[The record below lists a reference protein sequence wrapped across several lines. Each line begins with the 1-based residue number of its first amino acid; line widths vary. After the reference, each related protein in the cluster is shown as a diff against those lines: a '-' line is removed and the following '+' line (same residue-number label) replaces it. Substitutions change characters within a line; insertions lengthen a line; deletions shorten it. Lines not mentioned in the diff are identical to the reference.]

1 MEEFEIWKKIFN
13 EFLKDELYRLREI
26 VSPLNLSIK
35 IVADYQFRSRW
46 YAAYLNSRGA
56 IQNGVIEVA
65 INYPLLFKAMKR
77 RGIAQDEFNI
87 EAQARI
93 TLGHEVAH
101 GIIGYLRILNPTNL
115 SKSLRILRRC
125 GKKIEEEYAE
135 EFGESRFPEAT
146 GIFSSVIERG
156 IDEISEKHIPLN
168 ESHAVRMW
176 HYTTFEN
183 AIEIIATNM
192 FLLQQNDDTE
202 DDAKILKGKEWFSG
216 DNKTTPPKYM
226 LCTTRIRDCK
236 AGYSSMFLRDFL
248 SKGEGFCRIEINE
261 DAVNISNK
269 MIVRSQPDVVNIGA
283 TADYNPKN
291 WNYEDKYGYVTPNW
305 ENQHEERILSNKPY
319 LLAYPLIRRM
329 DFLLKDTESVKELK
343 EWLNWRREFVGK
355 VFIYTNVNDFNFQS
369 KNTAL
374 LKESGNDEITYEI
387 SNDCIQMYLNGDNIG
402 GIQFNPS
409 DIEDIYSE
417 YSDSVEDFDDSILRQ
432 FSSDISIVNIEDV
445 WVNKSFQGKG
455 LFRRIFQI
463 GMDILSKRFQQFI
476 LRASSDNG
484 FPEDKLVDI
493 YREFGFIPYQE
504 TYNDGTIMFK
514 T

>member
-1 MEEFEIWKKIFN
+1 
-13 EFLKDELYRLREI
+13 
-26 VSPLNLSIK
+26 
-35 IVADYQFRSRW
+35 
-46 YAAYLNSRGA
+46 
-56 IQNGVIEVA
+56 
-65 INYPLLFKAMKR
+65 
-77 RGIAQDEFNI
+77 
-87 EAQARI
+87 
-93 TLGHEVAH
+93 
-101 GIIGYLRILNPTNL
+101 
-115 SKSLRILRRC
+115 
-125 GKKIEEEYAE
+125 
-135 EFGESRFPEAT
+135 
-146 GIFSSVIERG
+146 
-156 IDEISEKHIPLN
+156 
-168 ESHAVRMW
+168 
-176 HYTTFEN
+176 
-183 AIEIIATNM
+183 
-192 FLLQQNDDTE
+192 
-202 DDAKILKGKEWFSG
+202 
-216 DNKTTPPKYM
+216 
-226 LCTTRIRDCK
+226 
-236 AGYSSMFLRDFL
+236 MFLRDFL

-269 MIVRSQPDVVNIGA
+269 MIVRSQPDVINIGA

-291 WNYEDKYGYVTPNW
+291 WDYEDKYGYVTPNW

-329 DFLLKDTESVKELK
+329 DFLVRDPDDAKELRG
-343 EWLNWRREFVGK
+343 WLNWRREFVGK

-387 SNDCIQMYLNGDNIG
+387 SNGCIQMCLNGDNIG

-417 YSDSVEDFDDSILRQ
+417 YSDSVEDFDDTILRQ

-504 TYNDGTIMFK
+504 TYNDGIIMFK